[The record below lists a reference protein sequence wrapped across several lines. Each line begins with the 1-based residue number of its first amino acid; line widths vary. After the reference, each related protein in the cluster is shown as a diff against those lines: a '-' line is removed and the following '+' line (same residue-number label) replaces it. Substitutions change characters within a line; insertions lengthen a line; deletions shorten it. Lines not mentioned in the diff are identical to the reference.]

1 MPVTIKPS
9 DLAAEVFET
18 AIYEEP
24 IANAAELL
32 QFSCPK
38 EHEKV
43 KNGRIFHSSF
53 DKLSKEHKI
62 FESSNGL

>member
-9 DLAAEVFET
+9 DVAAEESQT
-18 AIYEEP
+18 AIHEYP

-38 EHEKV
+38 EHENV

-53 DKLSKEHKI
+53 DTLSKEDKI

>member
-9 DLAAEVFET
+9 DLAAKVFET

-32 QFSCPK
+32 QFSCPI
-38 EHEKV
+38 EHKNV
-43 KNGRIFHSSF
+43 KDGRIFHSSF
-53 DKLSKEHKI
+53 DKLSKEDGI
-62 FESSNGL
+62 FECSNGL